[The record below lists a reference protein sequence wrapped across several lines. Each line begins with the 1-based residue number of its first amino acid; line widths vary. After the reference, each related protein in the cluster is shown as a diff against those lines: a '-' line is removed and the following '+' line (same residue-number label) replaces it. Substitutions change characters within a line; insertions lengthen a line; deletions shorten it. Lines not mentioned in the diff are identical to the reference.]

1 MKLVNALLNEQ
12 QMDNFIRLFDIALE
26 NALAQDVLDN
36 ELLPEEINALKEI
49 FIRQMAQG
57 RFDSATSNCPR
68 NERGFTD
75 KWLTYLQMLLG
86 TSI

>member
-49 FIRQMAQG
+49 FIR
-57 RFDSATSNCPR
+57 
-68 NERGFTD
+68 
-75 KWLTYLQMLLG
+75 
-86 TSI
+86 